1 MKVRYVKYVS
11 SLIFLLLTSCYMSA
25 RISGSLESNTLVPNP
40 SPSEETPQTPSLPP
54 VATFSL
60 VKKVLAQSARNTC
73 IIYNSS
79 SISKCTGSNY
89 NATDTTYGLLGM
101 GYTNGTSVNTLTA
114 LADDSLY
121 ISVSMGEYSGCGIKP
136 DQSIKCWG
144 RFVGDGS
151 SGDRYSPTAISE
163 TGKFIDVAVGSFH
176 SCAITETGD
185 MKCWGDGWDGK
196 LGTGNN
202 AFSAVPVAVASAS
215 KFKKVSAG
223 RNHTCAITS
232 ESKLECWGNNSV
244 GQLGDGTFTSPRLTA
259 VTPINTGETYIDVSC
274 GEDTTCAITSSNV
287 LKCWGRN
294 SSGQVG
300 VGNTSN
306 VNTPTIIDLSQA
318 YSKVSVAASG
328 YHVCAV
334 TTLGVGKCWGAN
346 GSGQLGIGNTTSQTL
361 PAVVSGSLTFKD
373 IIAGGYSTCGSTT
386 ADKLYC
392 WGSNG
397 FSQLGQG
404 AVGSQNVPALT
415 ENNFN

>member
-1 MKVRYVKYVS
+1 MNAHIAS
-11 SLIFLLLTSCYMSA
+11 TISDSENSTLL
-25 RISGSLESNTLVPNP
+25 P
-40 SPSEETPQTPSLPP
+40 SPSSAIETPQTPVTPTVP
-54 VATFSL
+54 TFSL

-73 IIYNSS
+73 AIYNSS
-79 SISKCTGSNY
+79 SIAKCTGSNY
-89 NATDTTYGLLGM
+89 NGTDGTYGLLGM
-101 GYTNGTSVNTLTA
+101 GYTNGASVNTLTV

-121 ISVSMGEYSGCGIKP
+121 VSVSMGEYSGCGIKP

-144 RFVGDGS
+144 HWVGDGS

-163 TGKFIDVAVGSFH
+163 SGKFIDVAVGSYH
-176 SCAITETGD
+176 SCAITENGD

-202 AFSAVPVAVASAS
+202 SFSAVPVAVASTS
-215 KFKKVSAG
+215 KFKKVCAG
-223 RNHTCAITS
+223 RNHTCGITS
-232 ESKLECWGNNSV
+232 ESKLECWGTNDV

-259 VTPINTGETYIDVSC
+259 VAPINTGETYIAISC

-294 SSGQVG
+294 GSGQVG
-300 VGNTSN
+300 VGNTTN
-306 VNTPTIIDLSQA
+306 VNVPTTIDSTQT

-328 YHVCAV
+328 FHTCAI
-334 TTLGVGKCWGAN
+334 TTAGAGKCWGAN
-346 GSGQLGIGNTTSQTL
+346 ASGQLGLGNNTSQTL
-361 PAVVSGSLTFKD
+361 PAAVIGSLNFKD
-373 IIAGGYSTCGSTT
+373 IIAGGYSTCASTT
-386 ADKLYC
+386 SDKLYC

-404 AVGSQNVPALT
+404 AVGSQNSPALT